1 MKLFLFAIKNII
13 YYICAMFVKVSRSK
27 RNNKVH
33 ETLQIAESY
42 RDENGK
48 VRHRIL
54 LHLGPKDKFLEKDVD
69 TLINGLLRAKGLTL
83 LDLDSQIDNVKSFGQ
98 IWALIHLWKELKMSQ
113 IIARQKKKSGIKFD
127 LEAHLKSL
135 IFNRLD
141 DPSSKLKLL
150 TWLETVYLP
159 GVNKEEIRYEYLLR
173 AMDFLIERKEKI
185 ENHVASRLLNL
196 FNQEL
201 KVCFYDLTSSYFEAE
216 NSLLEGDIRCY
227 GYSRDHRE
235 DKEQIVIGVVM
246 TSDGLP
252 IAHYVFPGNTAD
264 RSTLQ
269 EMLSDI
275 RRRFKVKD
283 IQLVADKGLVSS
295 DNLWHLI
302 NQGYEFIMGEAVRN
316 SKECK
321 AIIKEATAHKSKS
334 QETIYETIKEKVIKL
349 RDGQKKTIQVRYVA
363 SYNAEMA
370 LKRYKTRI
378 NRINEFL
385 ELVEEIKQK
394 TIALEDKY
402 YQIKSVLS
410 KKRLTRFFKVNLKED
425 NVEII
430 KKDEVLTE
438 EAMLDGWFI
447 VISNTEQLSKED
459 IIKRYKDLKYVEH
472 GFYELKHSLNLR
484 PNYHWTEKHIKAH
497 VMVCFLAFQMAVLFE
512 KRLSGIKLS
521 WERAMERL
529 RRVVVV
535 EWENEGRRRKGLSR
549 VHGEQLEI
557 FNEIGSSKPTL
568 LSL

>member
-1 MKLFLFAIKNII
+1 
-13 YYICAMFVKVSRSK
+13 MFVKVSRSK

-42 RDENGK
+42 RDSNGK

-54 LHLGPKDKFLEKDVD
+54 LHLGPTDKFIKKDVD

-83 LDLDSQIDNVKSFGQ
+83 QDLDSNIDNVKAFGQ
-98 IWALIHLWKELKMSQ
+98 IWALVHLWKELKMSQ
-113 IIARQKKKSGIKFD
+113 IIARQKEKSGIKFD

-150 TWLETVYLP
+150 TWLETVYIP
-159 GVNKEEIRYEYLLR
+159 GINKDDIRYEYLLR
-173 AMDFLIERKEKI
+173 AMDFLIAHKEKI
-185 ENHVASRLLNL
+185 ETQLANRLLDL
-196 FNQEL
+196 FNQDL

-216 NSLLEGDIRCY
+216 NSLVEGDIRQF
-227 GYSRDHRE
+227 GYSRDHRG
-235 DKEQIVIGVVM
+235 DREQIVIGVVM
-246 TSDGLP
+246 TGDGIP
-252 IAHYVFPGNTAD
+252 IAHYVFPGNKAD

-269 EMLSDI
+269 EMLNDI

-283 IQLVADKGLVSS
+283 IQLVADKGLLSN

-302 NQGYEFIMGEAVRN
+302 QQGYEFILGESVRQ
-316 SKECK
+316 SKDAK
-321 AIIKEATAHKSKS
+321 SVIKEANAHKEATG
-334 QETIYETIKEKVIKL
+334 ETIYERLTEREIKSKDGKKEKIKL
-349 RDGQKKTIQVRYVA
+349 RYVA
-363 SYNAEMA
+363 SYNAATA
-370 LKRYKTRI
+370 LKRYKNRI

-385 ELVEEIKQK
+385 ELSEEIKK
-394 TIALEDKY
+394 KGINTEDKY
-402 YQIKSVLS
+402 HQIKSVLS
-410 KKRLTRFFKVNLKED
+410 RKRLSRFF
-425 NVEII
+425 NVELTEDTIEI
-430 KKDEVLTE
+430 HKQDEVLSE
-438 EAMLDGWFI
+438 EEKSDGWFI
-447 VISNTEQLSKED
+447 VISNAHDLSKSEL
-459 IIKRYKDLKYVEH
+459 IARYKDLKYVEH

-484 PNYHWTEKHIKAH
+484 PNFHWTEKRIRAH

-521 WERAMERL
+521 WQRAMESL

-549 VHGEQLEI
+549 VHVEQLEI
-557 FNEIGSSKPTL
+557 FQEIGSSKPTL